1 MLHQGTDVIPV
12 EFILV
17 KRPADAC
24 ARRPYTKLLLA
35 NGLAQ
40 SQALMLGKSSEQAS
54 NERAPTASKALDPG
68 HARQAPHLPGNWPST
83 TLLLDQSR
91 RARWAR

>member
-17 KRPADAC
+17 KRPTHALSGLKGALL
-24 ARRPYTKLLLA
+24 AQLEKQHAMLLA

-40 SQALMLGKSSEQAS
+40 SQALMQGKTTAQAQA
-54 NERAPTASKALDPG
+54 ERAPTASK
-68 HARQAPHLPGNWPST
+68 
-83 TLLLDQSR
+83 
-91 RARWAR
+91 